1 MKHVDKDFT
10 KNDADLIFT
19 KAKAKGKQR
28 ITLDQYK
35 TALELCAKKK
45 IPGKYRAIGRLVQGC
60 P

>member
-1 MKHVDKDFT
+1 MKHIDSDFT

-19 KAKAKGKQR
+19 KAKTKGKQR

-45 IPGKYRAIGRLVQGC
+45 FPVSRLLRRLVQGC
-60 P
+60 A